1 MSDCAQL
8 SEADCERGGCVW
20 AGDELG
26 CVDAE
31 LPEAGC
37 AVVPR
42 RPRVAA
48 AAEVPRVK
56 SNLWEWLPNELAF
69 KVFDGLELPDIGRLA
84 KTSRAGAAQAAF
96 YLRETGANGRWV
108 FPPMHMHVVP
118 HQSRPPNY
126 SQALAIMARRGTG
139 LDVVERH
146 ARPDMA
152 GAPAPALLRVGIAGH
167 NLDWIRLIGERARR
181 TGVPVVF
188 AGLDRVRTPEMAVA
202 LHTHLGVTVDQ
213 IQPMQWLFNYHDNPS
228 LWAPMLRVL
237 INTYGMTWQHIPEY
251 NRHTLMHHAL
261 HERDTDLMD
270 AVGLLGPLPAP
281 TRLYDMARMN
291 PTRIVWA
298 LERNVTSDSIPQTLI
313 DLVEGTRWLCEYM
326 DDMRRYGIR
335 FRND

>member
-1 MSDCAQL
+1 
-8 SEADCERGGCVW
+8 VW
-20 AGDELG
+20 AGDQLG

-56 SNLWEWLPNELAF
+56 SNLWDWLPNELAF
-69 KVFDGLELPDIGRLA
+69 KVFDSLKLPDIGRLA
-84 KTSRAGAAQAAF
+84 KTSRAGAAQVAF

-108 FPPMHMHVVP
+108 FPPMHVHAGP

-126 SQALAIMARRGTG
+126 SQALTIMARRGTG
-139 LDVVERH
+139 LGVVERH
-146 ARPDMA
+146 ARPDLA
-152 GAPAPALLRVGIAGH
+152 GGSTPALLRVGIVGH

-188 AGLDRVRTPEMAVA
+188 AGLDRVRTPEMAMA

-213 IQPMQWLFNYHDNPS
+213 IQPSPMQWVFNASDHFNLNPRN
-228 LWAPMLRVL
+228 WALPMFRVL
-237 INTYGMTWQHIPEY
+237 VNTYGMTWQHISE
-251 NRHTLMHHAL
+251 NHRQTLMWHAL
-261 HERDTDLMD
+261 REPGTDLMD
-270 AVGLLGPLPAP
+270 AIGLLGPLPAP

-313 DLVEGTRWLCEYM
+313 DLVEGTHWLWEYM